1 MKIVTVIPL
10 KKGLFRENLT
20 YFTTKEIEN
29 GSIVNVSVR
38 DKKILGLVVSVE
50 DATNIKSDIKKLQ
63 YNLKKIIDIKEQSI
77 FSKELLESIF
87 LVGKYFVSKN
97 NNSMTSLIPAIMRE
111 SYDKISRFNN
121 ESIHAEQSKSLL
133 KNLKTEKLL
142 FQAQFEDRISYYK
155 TLIRGSFAQKKSVY
169 IVLPTE
175 KDIEE
180 FSKLLEKGIENFVV
194 TIHGGFSPKKQLKK
208 IEQILESTHPMLV
221 IGTAPYLA
229 IPRQDFETII
239 LEHEN
244 SNAYKMF
251 TRPHFDLRTYV
262 ELFASKIGA
271 KLIFGDFLL
280 RYETIARKELDNFAE
295 IHPLSY
301 RTNFNGE
308 IKISGKDE
316 KFKVLT
322 DASIRE
328 IQAAIFKKE
337 NVFIFSLRKGLAT
350 ITICRDC
357 SETIMCEKCSAPLVL
372 YLSRDGKKRMF
383 ICNRCKEEKSPE
395 ITCPNCG
402 SWNLTPMGI
411 GTDTVIQELKNV
423 FPDTKIFKLDKESA
437 KTNTGAEE
445 IVENFEECHGA
456 ILVGTEMTFFYLKNK
471 VPLSIIASFDSL
483 WSIPNFRMSER
494 IIQLMTSVIGKTNKK
509 LLIQTKNEEDSA
521 IVSIINENLLSFVR
535 EELRDRKNLCYP
547 PYARFIK
554 ITYLG
559 DKEKAIEAKNIL
571 RELLKDYSP
580 EVFSGFIA
588 KQKGKYSTN
597 ALIKLDIK
605 KWSLPE
611 ISGGS
616 AIDQNLL
623 EKLLALP
630 PQFEVIVDP
639 EDLL

>member
-1 MKIVTVIPL
+1 MKIVSVIPL
-10 KKGLFRENLT
+10 KKGIFRENLT

-38 DKKILGLVVSVE
+38 DKKILGLVVSVQ
-50 DATNIKSDIKKLQ
+50 DATDMKSDIKNLE

-111 SYDKISRFNN
+111 SYDKIS
-121 ESIHAEQSKSLL
+121 SLSRARSSW
-133 KNLKTEKLL
+133 KRERGEVKIRTEKLL
-142 FQAQFEDRISYYK
+142 FQAQFEDRISFYK
-155 TLIRGSFAQKKSVY
+155 TLIRGSFAQKKSVF

-208 IEQILESTHPMLV
+208 IGQVLESSHPMLV
-221 IGTAPYLA
+221 LGTAPYLA
-229 IPRQDFETII
+229 IPRNDFETII

-244 SNAYKMF
+244 SNAYKIF
-251 TRPHFDLRTYV
+251 GRPHFDLRTFV

-280 RYETIARKELDNFAE
+280 RYETIARKETDNFTE

-301 RTNFNGE
+301 RTNFDGE

-322 DASIRE
+322 DASVRE
-328 IQAAIFKKE
+328 IQATIFKKE

-350 ITICRDC
+350 ITICKDC
-357 SETIMCEKCSAPLVL
+357 GESVMCEKCSAPLVL

-383 ICNRCKEEKSPE
+383 ICNRCGEEKNSE
-395 ITCPNCG
+395 ITCSNCG

-411 GTDTVIQELKNV
+411 GTDTVMQELKNI
-423 FPDTKIFKLDKESA
+423 FPDVKIFKLDKESA
-437 KTNTGAEE
+437 KTNTGAEK
-445 IVENFEECHGA
+445 IVEGFEECHGA

-494 IIQLMTSVIGKTNKK
+494 IIGLMISLLGKTSKK
-509 LLIQTKNEEDSA
+509 LLIQTKNEEDPA
-521 IVSIINENLLSFVR
+521 IVAIINENLLSFTR
-535 EELRDRKNLCYP
+535 EELKDRKSFGYP
-547 PYARFIK
+547 PYKRFIK

-559 DKEKAIEAKNIL
+559 DKEKALEAKKI
-571 RELLKDYSP
+571 LKDLLVDYDP
-580 EVFSGFIA
+580 EIFSGFIA

-597 ALIKLDIK
+597 ALIKMDIK

-611 ISGGS
+611 ISAGS
-616 AIDQNLL
+616 SINQNLL
-623 EKLLALP
+623 EKLLSLP
-630 PQFEVIVDP
+630 PQFEITVDP